1 MDYFVQN
8 KIFTKHKT
16 AIIIL
21 SCQVIASCNVSSRYL
36 LWAG

>member
-21 SCQVIASCNVSSRYL
+21 SCQVIASCNECKSIL
-36 LWAG
+36 I